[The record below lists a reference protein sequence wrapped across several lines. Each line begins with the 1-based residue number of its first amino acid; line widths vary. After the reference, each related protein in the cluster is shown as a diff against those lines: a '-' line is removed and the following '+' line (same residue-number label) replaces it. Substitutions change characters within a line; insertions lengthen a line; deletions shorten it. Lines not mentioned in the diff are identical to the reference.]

1 MTAGSLIFV
10 FFVTMSLFLMSS
22 SFSDLTPNGANPE
35 NLQQIAEPTPPLPH
49 TDQCNIATLCL
60 NMIIGP
66 VINYVA
72 AAWSASAGIGGIL
85 LSVFTFDIPAF
96 NEMGIMGIMLRILL
110 IIPMAVVMGIFL
122 FFMIKSAIPTV
133 GGNAE

>member
-1 MTAGSLIFV
+1 
-10 FFVTMSLFLMSS
+10 
-22 SFSDLTPNGANPE
+22 
-35 NLQQIAEPTPPLPH
+35 
-49 TDQCNIATLCL
+49 
-60 NMIIGP
+60 MIIGP